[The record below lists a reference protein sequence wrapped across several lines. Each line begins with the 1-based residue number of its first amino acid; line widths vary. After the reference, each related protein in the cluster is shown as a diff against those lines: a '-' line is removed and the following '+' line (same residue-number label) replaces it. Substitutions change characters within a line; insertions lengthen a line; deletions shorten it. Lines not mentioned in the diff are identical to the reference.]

1 MSGVQAG
8 QLRVV
13 TKLSCIGDGVS
24 SLDENKEFFMV
35 EVGTPYLVLGRVVAA
50 TGVNTSWRILL
61 RGKVT
66 TWREADILCDTLLEE
81 P

>member
-1 MSGVQAG
+1 MSGVRAG

-35 EVGTPYLVLGRVVAA
+35 GVGTPYLVLAPVNDIDSNRWWTVV
-50 TGVNTSWRILL
+50 VNGNL
-61 RGKVT
+61 RQ
-66 TWREADILCDTLLEE
+66 WRETEILNDELLEE